1 MTAEM
6 KISVV
11 DYQMSNLFSVKNIF
25 EHLGIKI
32 NVVSSAQE
40 INAANAL
47 ILPGIGAFGEAIA
60 NLERLQLITPIKNF
74 ITSGKPFMGICLGL
88 QLLFS
93 KSYEFGVHEGL
104 GIIEGEVIKLPQ
116 EYQGRAMRVPTIG
129 WNKISAYN
137 DWVNTPLHNLKNNEF
152 VYFVHSYYVKP
163 NKDEWVLS
171 TTQYNGLTYCSS
183 LHKDNVFAT
192 QFHPE
197 KSGGVGL
204 EILRNWIASIK

>member
-1 MTAEM
+1 MN
-6 KISVV
+6 ISVV

-25 EHLGIKI
+25 DHLGLKI
-32 NVVSSAQE
+32 NVASSAQE
-40 INAANAL
+40 INAADAL

-60 NLERLQLITPIKNF
+60 NLERLKLIMPIKNF
-74 ITSGKPFMGICLGL
+74 IASGKPFMGICLGL

-93 KSYEFGVHEGL
+93 KSHEFGVHDGL
-104 GIIEGEVIKLPQ
+104 GIIEGEVIKLPH
-116 EYQGRAMRVPTIG
+116 EYQGRAMRVPHIG
-129 WNKISAYN
+129 WNKISSHN
-137 DWVNTPLHNLKNNEF
+137 TWVNTPLKNLKNNEF

-163 NKDEWVLS
+163 NNDEWLLS

-204 EILRNWIASIK
+204 EILRNWLASIK